1 MTKSYQLLRST
12 LLALA
17 LVSVAPLTGQAVP
30 LFGTT
35 QAQAQTVN
43 QISVTGNVRVD
54 EATILS
60 YLAVRAGQ
68 QATPANIEASRQ
80 ALVASGLFQSVTVA
94 MSGSTLNV
102 RVVESSA
109 VSSVAFQGN
118 RRFTTAQLNTMVDVA
133 TRRVYTQEG
142 IAGDIQTIQAAYDQ
156 AGYTNVS
163 VTTRT
168 ETAADGRLRVVFVI
182 NEGDRAGVA
191 AINFTGNNAMGAN
204 QLKSAILTKES
215 HLLSWLTRDDLYD
228 EDRLAVDRE
237 LIRLYYADR
246 GFPDARVLSA
256 VAEFDATRNAYFIN
270 FTIEEGERYQFGN
283 IAIETSI
290 PGINAD
296 ALRGGIRTN
305 RGDRYSLSDL
315 NKSAEAIAVRATQQG
330 FAFAE
335 VRPRLDRDIATGTFN
350 VTYLVDEGARV
361 YVERI
366 NIVGNTR
373 TRDFVI
379 RREFDFAEGDPFN
392 RTMVTRGRAAIEAL
406 GFFESVQVT
415 AGPGSAPDK
424 VVLNVAVVE
433 RSTGDY
439 GIGGGYST
447 TDGIFGEISLTER
460 NFLGRGQYLRLA
472 VGRSETGET
481 YDFSF
486 TEPRFMGLRI
496 SAGVDAYR
504 RVVSEETLYS
514 YGIETTGARLRFG
527 LPIVENVTLTT
538 HIGYEQKYFTDVR
551 TNPADPVV
559 ENRGQPAPPY
569 ITDGMT
575 LDKLMVGY
583 TLAYN
588 TVDNQRRPTEGMVLS
603 FSQEYAGLSHNFLKS
618 EVRARAYYPLWEEM
632 GVVGSIR
639 GQAGAITDLDGAGIH
654 PSEAFML
661 GPNLVRG
668 FAGAGMG
675 ARLSGAG
682 RDPVGVL
689 AYAGLSA
696 EIDFPI
702 PMLPES
708 WGIRGAVWGD
718 VAWLDSALPN
728 VAGAPVDA
736 VSNPIKSSVGASL
749 IWDSPMGPLRGDFAH
764 VIDKDT
770 HDRTQVFQLTMS
782 TLF

>member
-1 MTKSYQLLRST
+1 MTKSAQLLRST

-17 LVSVAPLTGQAVP
+17 LVTAAPLAGQGVP
-30 LFGTT
+30 LLGIA

-43 QISVTGNVRVD
+43 QISVSGNVRVD
-54 EATILS
+54 EGTVLS
-60 YLAVRAGQ
+60 YLAVRPGQ
-68 QATPANIEASRQ
+68 TATAANIEASRQ
-80 ALVASGLFQSVTVA
+80 ALAASGYFQSVSVA
-94 MSGSTLNV
+94 MSGNTLNV

-118 RRFTTAQLNTMVDVA
+118 RRFSTAQLNTMVDVA

-142 IAGDIQTIQAAYDQ
+142 IAGDIRTIEAAYDQ

-168 ETAADGRLRVVFVI
+168 ETASDGRLRVVFVV

-191 AINFTGNNAMGAN
+191 AINFTGNNSIGTN

-215 HLLSWLTRDDLYD
+215 HLLSWLTRDDLFD

-256 VAEFDATRNAYFIN
+256 VPEFDATRNAYFVN
-270 FTIEEGERYQFGN
+270 FTIEEGERYAFGN

-296 ALRGGIRTN
+296 ALRGGIETN

-315 NKSAEAIAVRATQQG
+315 NESAENLAVRATQQG

-335 VRPRLDRDIATGTFN
+335 VRPRIDRDITNRTFN

-366 NIVGNTR
+366 NIVGNTK

-392 RTMVTRGRAAIEAL
+392 RTMVTRGRAAIEKL

-415 AGPGSAPDK
+415 AAPGSAPDK

-433 RSTGDY
+433 QSTGDY
-439 GIGGGYST
+439 GIGAGYST
-447 TDGIFGEISLTER
+447 QDGIFGEISLTER

-472 VGRSETGET
+472 VGRSENGEN

-496 SAGVDAYR
+496 AAGVDAYR
-504 RVVSEETLYS
+504 RVVSESATS
-514 YGIETTGARLRFG
+514 TYGMETTGGRLRFG
-527 LPIVENVTLTT
+527 LPIIENLTLGAYVGFEHKSFNST
-538 HIGYEQKYFTDVR
+538 GG
-551 TNPADPVV
+551 N
-559 ENRGQPAPPY
+559 GAPPAY
-569 ITDGMT
+569 IPVGSA
-575 LDKLMVGY
+575 LDKLTLGY
-583 TLAYN
+583 SLNYTTL
-588 TVDNQRRPTEGMVLS
+588 DNERRPTEGMILT
-603 FSQEYAGLSHNFLKS
+603 FSQEYATLSHDFLKS
-618 EVRARAYYPLWEEM
+618 EVRARAYYPIWEEM

-639 GQAGAITDLDGAGIH
+639 GQAGLINDLGGAGIH
-654 PSEAFML
+654 PSEAFVL

-668 FAGAGMG
+668 FAYGGMGYRRIGGAGE
-675 ARLSGAG
+675 A
-682 RDPVGVL
+682 VGVL

-702 PMLPES
+702 PLLPEA

-718 VAWLDSALPN
+718 IGWLDSGAPN
-728 VAGAPVDA
+728 VQGEAITGLTNPV
-736 VSNPIKSSVGASL
+736 KSSVGGSL
-749 IWDSPMGPLRGDFAH
+749 IWESPMGPLRGDFAH

-782 TLF
+782 TMF

>member
-1 MTKSYQLLRST
+1 MTKSAQLLRST

-17 LVSVAPLTGQAVP
+17 LITVAPLAGQGVP
-30 LFGTT
+30 LLGIA

-43 QISVTGNVRVD
+43 QISVSGNVRVD

-60 YLAVRAGQ
+60 YLAVRTGQ
-68 QATPANIEASRQ
+68 VATAANIEASRQ
-80 ALVASGLFQSVTVA
+80 ALAASGLFQNVSVA
-94 MSGSTLNV
+94 MSGNTLNV
-102 RVVESSA
+102 RVVESTA

-118 RRFTTAQLNTMVDVA
+118 RRFTTAQLNAMVDVA

-168 ETAADGRLRVVFVI
+168 ETASDGRLRVVFVV

-191 AINFTGNNAMGAN
+191 AINFTGNNSMGAN

-246 GFPDARVLSA
+246 GYPDARVLSA
-256 VAEFDATRNAYFIN
+256 VAEFDATRNAYFVN
-270 FTIEEGERYQFGN
+270 FTIDEGERYEFGN
-283 IAIETSI
+283 VAIETSI

-296 ALRGGIRTN
+296 ALRGGIRTSG
-305 RGDRYSLSDL
+305 GDRYSLSDL
-315 NKSAEAIAVRATQQG
+315 NRSAENLAVRATQQG

-335 VRPRLDRDIATGTFN
+335 VRPRIDRDIANRTFN
-350 VTYLVDEGARV
+350 VTYLVDEGARI

-366 NIVGNTR
+366 NIVGNTK

-392 RTMVTRGRAAIEAL
+392 RTMVTRGRAAIEKL

-415 AGPGSAPDK
+415 AAPGSAPDK
-424 VVLNVAVVE
+424 IVLNVAVVE
-433 RSTGDY
+433 QSTGDY

-447 TDGIFGEISLTER
+447 TDGVFGEISLTER

-496 SAGVDAYR
+496 SAGVDLYR
-504 RVVSEETLYS
+504 RVVSEGANFT
-514 YGIETTGARLRFG
+514 YGTETTGGRLRFG
-527 LPIVENVTLTT
+527 LPIIEDLTLSTYV
-538 HIGYEQKYFTDVR
+538 GFEQKNFSDDSA
-551 TNPADPVV
+551 PAA
-559 ENRGQPAPPY
+559 PAY
-569 ITDGMT
+569 ITVGT
-575 LDKLMVGY
+575 PLDKLTVGY
-583 TLAYN
+583 SLTYN
-588 TVDNQRRPTEGMVLS
+588 TLDNDRRPTEGMILT
-603 FSQEYAGLSHNFLKS
+603 FSQEYATLSHNFLKS

-632 GVVGSIR
+632 GVVGSVR
-639 GQAGAITDLDGAGIH
+639 GQAGTITDLGGSGIH
-654 PSEAFML
+654 PTEAFVL
-661 GPNLVRG
+661 GPTLVRG
-668 FAGAGMG
+668 FSGGGMG
-675 ARLSGAG
+675 YRAG
-682 RDPVGVL
+682 TNPLGVL
-689 AYAGLSA
+689 SYAGLSA

-718 VAWLDSALPN
+718 VGWIDGQPAD
-728 VAGAPVDA
+728 AGAATTGLTTPF
-736 VSNPIKSSVGASL
+736 KSSVGGSL

-782 TLF
+782 TMF

>member
-1 MTKSYQLLRST
+1 MTKSAQLLRST

-17 LVSVAPLTGQAVP
+17 LIAVAPFAGQGVP
-30 LFGTT
+30 LLGIV

-43 QISVTGNVRVD
+43 QIAVTGNVRVD

-60 YLAVRAGQ
+60 YLTIRPGQ
-68 QATPANIEASRQ
+68 TANSANIAASRQ
-80 ALVASGLFQSVTVA
+80 ALLSSGYFQDVSIA
-94 MSGSTLNV
+94 MSGNTLNV
-102 RVVESSA
+102 RVVESST

-118 RRFTTAQLNTMVDVA
+118 RRFTAAQLNAMVDVA

-156 AGYTNVS
+156 AGYTNVT

-168 ETAADGRLRVVFVI
+168 ETASDGRLRVVFVI

-191 AINFTGNNAMGAN
+191 AINFTGNNSISAN

-237 LIRLYYADR
+237 LIRLYYANR

-256 VAEFDATRNAYFIN
+256 VAEFDASRNAYFIN
-270 FTIEEGERYQFGN
+270 FTIEEGERYEFGN

-290 PGINAD
+290 PGLNAD
-296 ALRGGIRTN
+296 ALRGGIKTN
-305 RGDRYSLSDL
+305 RGDRYSLEDL
-315 NKSAEAIAVRATQQG
+315 NESAENLAVRATQQG

-335 VRPRLDRDIATGTFN
+335 VRPRIDRDIASRTFN
-350 VTYLVDEGARV
+350 ITYLVDEGARI

-366 NIVGNTR
+366 NIVGNTK

-415 AGPGSAPDK
+415 AAPGSAPDK

-447 TDGIFGEISLTER
+447 QDGIFGEISLTER

-472 VGRSETGET
+472 IGRSETGET

-504 RVVSEETLYS
+504 RVISEGANYS
-514 YGIETTGARLRFG
+514 YGTETTGGRLRFG
-527 LPIVENVTLTT
+527 LPIIEDLTLTT
-538 HIGYEQKYFTDVR
+538 HVGFEQKNFSS
-551 TNPADPVV
+551 TNPGNVP
-559 ENRGQPAPPY
+559 NY
-569 ITDGMT
+569 IQLASP
-575 LDKLMVGY
+575 LDKLTFGY
-583 TLAYN
+583 SLTYN
-588 TVDNQRRPTEGMVLS
+588 TLDNERRPTEGMILS
-603 FSQEYAGLSHNFLKS
+603 FSQEYATLSHNFLKS

-632 GVVGSIR
+632 GVVGSVR
-639 GQAGAITDLDGAGIH
+639 GQAGTITDLGGAGIH
-654 PSEAFML
+654 PTEAFIL

-668 FAGAGMG
+668 FSYGGMG
-675 ARLSGAG
+675 YRAG
-682 RDPVGVL
+682 NNPLGVL
-689 AYAGLSA
+689 SYAGLSA

-718 VAWLDSALPN
+718 VGWIDGMPADQNAATTGLT
-728 VAGAPVDA
+728 
-736 VSNPIKSSVGASL
+736 NPMKSSVGASL

-782 TLF
+782 TMF